1 MNVLLVCDLSQHD
14 LICPPTMAFRRRYL
28 LLSHYLSRGIYPD
41 SSIMTPVFRF
51 LLNLCQLAGFALIFY
66 APVAGLGLVGI
77 AALGLRQGRL
87 IWIRQLPWYL
97 LITLAV
103 SRLMLGDT
111 AGGIWL
117 IATGLLGLFGT
128 TVLRPNRWT
137 VALGI
142 TLSLLVALPIGLYG
156 AARDAARWRG
166 SSAAVTSDWSLQE
179 GAQLRIDGSRLE
191 YSDTSVAQKYWRSPA
206 QPAETLRVSF
216 EARRTGGVSGWDWN
230 SSGNRGRFTGLAD
243 GVTLWQTS
251 SDVGW
256 ISRNYN
262 TALPLGGRTVLASLT
277 VTSDTRACG
286 ELHLSAGDGKSF
298 QVTPFCSDDTEQL
311 LSSQWHIPE
320 GVTTQTLTM
329 ALAGFSENVALTLQN
344 VVAGELTKAGFSQFA
359 LASPLGLTL
368 SAGSER
374 GRSERLRIQPDD
386 DWQEY
391 TFEFAQPELL
401 QAPFFWLAVGLERGL
416 TLDLRNAEAFAVSSN
431 QVTRLGPWLN
441 DVRQDFL
448 TQSPNLAGHSFA
460 VLGLVLLSA
469 VTLGWQGVLTILL
482 TGTLVLLTGS
492 RTALYVFTLGAVV
505 LWSLRFIRQ
514 SNIRLMLFASLGL
527 VLLLSAFIPARLS
540 RMVTLTADGVGRP
553 AIWQA
558 ALQESQDVPVGIG
571 FREDGHLLV
580 WNGTEQVVVD
590 HAHNFWLEFLWRFG
604 LLGGIVSLLFSGGL
618 LWLGWQMRRS
628 TGLLLVSA
636 VLLLNVFDYTL
647 FYAGVFV
654 PLLIGLGLS
663 QLPVGKSRQ
672 SVS

>member
-1 MNVLLVCDLSQHD
+1 MRLVCDLSQHN
-14 LICPPTMAFRRRYL
+14 LICSPTMAYRRRYL
-28 LLSHYLSRGIYPD
+28 LLSHHLSRAVYPD
-41 SSIMTPVFRF
+41 PSNMKPIFRF

-66 APVAGLGLVGI
+66 TPVAGLGLVGV

-87 IWIRQLPWYL
+87 VWIRQLPWYL

-111 AGGIWL
+111 AGSIWL
-117 IATGLLGLFGT
+117 IATGLLGLLGT

-137 VALGI
+137 VAMGI
-142 TLSLLVALPIGLYG
+142 TLSLLAALPIGLYG

-191 YSDTSVAQKYWRSPA
+191 YSGTSVAQKYWRSPA

-216 EARRTGGVSGWDWN
+216 EARRTGSVSNWDWN

-256 ISRNYN
+256 ISRSYD
-262 TALPLGGRTVLASLT
+262 TAQPLGGRTVRASLT
-277 VTSDTRACG
+277 VTSDTPVCG
-286 ELHLSAGDGKSF
+286 ELHLSAGDGQSF
-298 QVTPFCSDDTEQL
+298 QVTPVCSDETEEL
-311 LSSQWHIPE
+311 LSSQWHIPDE
-320 GVTTQTLTM
+320 VTTRVLTL
-329 ALAGFSENVALTLQN
+329 ALTGFPENVALTLQN
-344 VVAGELTKAGFSQFA
+344 VVVGELTETGFAQFA

-368 SAGSER
+368 SIGSET
-374 GRSERLRIQPDD
+374 GRSERLRIQPTD

-391 TFEFAQPELL
+391 IFEFAQPELL
-401 QAPFFWLAVGLERGL
+401 RAPFFWLAVGLERGL
-416 TLDLRNAEAFAVSSN
+416 TLDLRNAEVFAVSSD
-431 QVTRLGPWLN
+431 QATRLGPWLN

-482 TGTLVLLTGS
+482 TTGLVLLTGS
-492 RTALYVFTLGAVV
+492 RTALYVFILGAVV

-514 SNIRLMLFASLGL
+514 STIRLMLFASLGL
-527 VLLLSAFIPARLS
+527 VLLLSAFVPARLS

-558 ALQESQDVPVGIG
+558 ALQESQDAPLGIG
-571 FREDGHLLV
+571 LKEDGHLLV
-580 WNGTEQVVVD
+580 WNGTQQVIVD

-604 LLGGIVSLLFSGGL
+604 IGGGVVSLLFSGGL
-618 LWLGWQMRRS
+618 LWLGWQTRQS

-636 VLLLNVFDYTL
+636 VLLLNMFDYTL

-663 QLPVGKSRQ
+663 QLPPGKSRQ
-672 SVS
+672 SIS